1 MTIGTKLLLSVLV
14 FVSLLLFG
22 WDHLAAADANEKKD
36 VKIESV
42 QDAAPPDASKTVV
55 KNPHAVLEYD
65 GTGYR
70 VIDREPKPGKASQ
83 VRLKPVTS
91 KEFGTVYILE
101 VIDEKEKPAEAP
113 QTSDQGP
120 RIAVERLE
128 NLERR
133 KGVAPE
139 PMIEHKADVGIG
151 VKVSES
157 SELLLGRGVVVER
170 KDNKSFDSRDDGWRF
185 RFKTNF

>member
-1 MTIGTKLLLSVLV
+1 MVTGATPLLGVLV
-14 FVSLLLFG
+14 FVSSLFFG
-22 WDHLAAADANEKKD
+22 WDHLAAADANVRKD

-42 QDAAPPDASKTVV
+42 PDAAPPDASKTVV

-70 VIDREPKPGKASQ
+70 VINREPKPGQASL

-91 KEFGTVYILE
+91 KEYGTVYILE
-101 VIDEKEKPAEAP
+101 VIDEKEKPAEEP
-113 QTSDQGP
+113 KTGGQGP
-120 RIAVERLE
+120 RIAVERVEDLE
-128 NLERR
+128 TR

-139 PMIEHKADVGIG
+139 PIKEHKADVGVG

-157 SELLLGRGVVVER
+157 SELLLGRGIVVER
-170 KDNKSFDSRDDGWRF
+170 KDSKNYDSRDDGWRL